1 MRLRLP
7 RRTVRLRL
15 TVIYASLFLASGT
28 GLLAITY
35 VLVRHATDST
45 FAVKLGNGQQVFVSG
60 TSSRPKPQA
69 FQRGFSIS
77 TRAGPD
83 GPPPGLTPQRL
94 EQQARQLQSLA
105 VAQHNTELRQ
115 LLEKSGIALAWMS
128 ALSIFLG
135 WLAAG
140 RALRPLRTLN
150 ERAREI
156 TATSLHKRLALTG
169 PDDEVKQL
177 ANTFDDLLG
186 RLDAAFQAQRQF
198 VANASHELR
207 TPLARAQTL
216 AEVALAD
223 PEASVPSLKASHERV
238 LAAGRQQE
246 QLIEALLT
254 LARSERGLDR
264 REPFDLAEIA
274 TALLAA
280 RRAEIAERGLTVETD
295 LAAADATGDPRLAE
309 RLVANLID
317 NALRHNRD
325 GGRVEISTA
334 AEGDRVTLA
343 IANSGPRIDPTDV
356 ERLFQPFQRLGAD
369 RTDHGDGVGLGL
381 SIVNA
386 ITSAHG
392 ATLAAQA
399 RPEGGLAVQ
408 ITFPIS

>member
-295 LAAADATGDPRLAE
+295 LAPADATGDPRLAE